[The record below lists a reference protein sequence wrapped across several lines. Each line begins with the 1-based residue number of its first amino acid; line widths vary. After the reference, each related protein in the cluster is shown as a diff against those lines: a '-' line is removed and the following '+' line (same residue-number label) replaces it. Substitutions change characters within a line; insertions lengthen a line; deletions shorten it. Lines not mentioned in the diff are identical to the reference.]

1 MKTKLKHI
9 LHAGLLS
16 AAIAVPATA
25 ALKEGDLAPDFSA
38 RASLDGKP
46 FDYSLKAALKQGPVV
61 VYFYPSA
68 YTGGCNIQAHTFA
81 VNHERFTAAGATIL
95 GVSLDSIDRLNAFS
109 ADPAYCAGKIAVASD
124 ADGAIAKAFDLQVR
138 EAGEGKKDTR
148 GADIR
153 HGLAERTTFIVT
165 PNGRIAAS
173 LTGLKPADNVE
184 QSLKA
189 VQQLG
194 LSPRAQID
202 SANGPAR

>member
-1 MKTKLKHI
+1 MKTVLKQI
-9 LHAGLLS
+9 LSAALLS
-16 AAIAVPATA
+16 AAIAAPATA
-25 ALKEGDLAPDFSA
+25 ALKEGELAPDFKA
-38 RASLDGKP
+38 QASLDGKP

-68 YTGGCNIQAHTFA
+68 FTGGCNIQAHTFA
-81 VNHERFTAAGATIL
+81 VNQERFTAAGATIL

-124 ADGAIAKAFDLQVR
+124 VDGAIAKAFALQIR
-138 EAGEGKKDTR
+138 EAGEGRKDTR

-153 HGLAERTTFIVT
+153 HGLAERSTFIVT
-165 PNGRIAAS
+165 PDGRIAAS
-173 LTGLKPADNVE
+173 LSGLKPAENVE

-194 LSPRAQID
+194 LSPRAE
-202 SANGPAR
+202 R

>member
-1 MKTKLKHI
+1 MKPDLKHI
-9 LHAGLLS
+9 LYAGLMATVI
-16 AAIAVPATA
+16 AAPAAA
-25 ALKEGDLAPDFSA
+25 ALKEGALAPDFTA

-46 FDYSLKAALKQGPVV
+46 FDYSLKEALKLGPVV

-95 GVSLDSIDRLNAFS
+95 GVSLDSIDRLNTFS
-109 ADPAYCAGKIAVASD
+109 ADPAYCAGKIIVASD
-124 ADGAIAKAFDLQVR
+124 ADGAIANAFELQVR
-138 EAGEGKKDTR
+138 EAGDGKTDTR
-148 GADIR
+148 GAEIR

-173 LTGLKPADNVE
+173 LTGLKPAENVE

-194 LSPRAQID
+194 LSPRA
-202 SANGPAR
+202 AR

>member
-1 MKTKLKHI
+1 MKPDLKY
-9 LHAGLLS
+9 LLSAGLL
-16 AAIAVPATA
+16 AAVIAAPAAA
-25 ALKEGDLAPDFSA
+25 ALKEGAIAPDFTA
-38 RASLDGKP
+38 PASLDGKP
-46 FDYSLKAALKQGPVV
+46 FDYSLKEALKLGPVV

-109 ADPAYCAGKIAVASD
+109 ADPAYCAGKIIVASD
-124 ADGAIAKAFDLQVR
+124 ADGAIARAFDLQVR
-138 EAGEGKKDTR
+138 EVGDGKKDTR
-148 GADIR
+148 GAEIR

-165 PNGRIAAS
+165 PNGRIAAALS
-173 LTGLKPADNVE
+173 GLKPADNVE

-194 LSPRAQID
+194 VSP
-202 SANGPAR
+202 SAGR